1 MRMRIAKRPDKF
13 PVPPPIPTL
22 TKPTE
27 EEFAKLDS
35 TEGFTIKWEIIEKLF
50 ADYQKQYS
58 KDKCLDENM
67 MKST

>member
-50 ADYQKQYS
+50 ADYQK
-58 KDKCLDENM
+58 
-67 MKST
+67 